1 MEQYKIENG
10 IAYEFRGE
18 QYYPVFALP
27 EETHYPIGKYG
38 DLHLEFIK
46 KHRKGTYSTL
56 LTQFKLNEHLHTVDV
71 QAKKQVRMMTAQL
84 AQSRGINEALKA
96 TNPLEWTAQMNAAKH
111 DAEEIV
117 VREVVYQ

>member
-1 MEQYKIENG
+1 MEQYKIENN
-10 IAYEFRGE
+10 ITYELRGE

-46 KHRKGTYSTL
+46 KHRKGTYTTL
-56 LTQFKLNEHLHTVDV
+56 LTQFRLNEYLHNVDIR
-71 QAKKQVRMMTAQL
+71 AKEQVRMITALL
-84 AQSRGINEALKA
+84 AKNRGINEALKA
-96 TNPLEWTAQMNAAKH
+96 ADPIEWTAQMNIAKH

-117 VREVVYQ
+117 LWEVIYQ